1 MIVIVKFDSNIWV
14 FEFYG
19 IILVFFISLFIIIK
33 YDVIFNMINIF
44 K

>member
-1 MIVIVKFDSNIWV
+1 MIVVVKFDSNIL
-14 FEFYG
+14 EIYG